1 MRTIANPTTPGLAM
15 IIPAL
20 WATQCEYW
28 LSLAPATLEGGSA
41 LLGSR
46 LLGSRRPSGLKSRR
60 WPLARAGEVIV

>member
-28 LSLAPATLEGGSA
+28 LPLAPATLEGGPA
-41 LLGSR
+41 PRDLGWWDR
-46 LLGSRRPSGLKSRR
+46 DGRQD
-60 WPLARAGEVIV
+60 

>member
-28 LSLAPATLEGGSA
+28 A
-41 LLGSR
+41 LLS
-46 LLGSRRPSGLKSRR
+46 SSHPWRRTRPTG
-60 WPLARAGEVIV
+60 I